1 MCVGRTTRAVA
12 AAVTR
17 PDNRRRITMPTRDSA
32 KASGTID
39 DASID
44 LAALDTS
51 RPNIAR
57 VYDYW
62 LGGIDNF
69 AADREEAER
78 MLGVYPE
85 LALLARENRLFLSRA
100 VAWLAEQG
108 VRQPRTPTGARGITS
123 IRIICAPPST
133 AQPAAAASSTPKT
146 PATAA
151 RTSTTSAS
159 SVRPRPTTARGPP
172 CGWSG
177 SRTALPTSTASS
189 R

>member
-1 MCVGRTTRAVA
+1 MCMGRAARAVA
-12 AAVTR
+12 TITR
-17 PDNRRRITMPTRDSA
+17 PDNRRRITMPTPGSA
-32 KASGTID
+32 EASGTID
-39 DASID
+39 DASVD

-62 LGGIDNF
+62 LGGKDNF

-108 VRQPRTPTGARGITS
+108 IRQFLHIGSGLP
-123 IRIICAPPST
+123 T
-133 AQPAAAASSTPKT
+133 AQNTHQVAQEVEPTCRVVYVDNDALVLAH
-146 PATAA
+146 A
-151 RTSTTSAS
+151 R
-159 SVRPRPTTARGPP
+159 
-172 CGWSG
+172 
-177 SRTALPTSTASS
+177 ALLKDSYVDAVAGD
-189 R
+189 